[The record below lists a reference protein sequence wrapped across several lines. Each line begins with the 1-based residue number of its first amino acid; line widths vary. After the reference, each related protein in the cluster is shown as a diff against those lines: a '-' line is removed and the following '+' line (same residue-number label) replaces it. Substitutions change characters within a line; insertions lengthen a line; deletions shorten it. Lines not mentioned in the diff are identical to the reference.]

1 MAYRNFSKEFIERYE
16 EDRAE
21 GRTNPYR
28 TSEAGATES
37 IACDTVIEAM
47 DMLPNSSL
55 LDGISVGETY
65 AVGDCAEPYN
75 IADAI
80 FTGNLAGRAI

>member
-1 MAYRNFSKEFIERYE
+1 MRLWPNATINEIG
-16 EDRAE
+16 DGAV
-21 GRTNPYR
+21 TI

-37 IACDTVIEAM
+37 IACDTAIEAM

-55 LDGISVGETY
+55 LDGTSVGETY
-65 AVGDCAEPYN
+65 VVGDRAEPYN
-75 IADAI
+75 ISDAS